1 MAGKALL
8 TGCSQCARYSKP
20 LGRCI
25 DGKISPKTYKGA
37 VDAIKFCGFAYIC
50 KDTVNGD
57 KFRAR
62 ILEETYKNLAK
73 KEESN
78 ASQLQESRL

>member
-1 MAGKALL
+1 MTGKALL

-25 DGKISPKTYKGA
+25 DGKISPRTYKGA
-37 VDAIKFCGFAYIC
+37 VDAVKFCGFTYIC
-50 KDTVNGD
+50 KYTVNGD
-57 KFRAR
+57 KFRTK
-62 ILEETYKNLAK
+62 ILEETYKGLAQ